1 MIRPRLRSLCL
12 ALLLAATFNSLPA
25 SAQSDAGTWK
35 HTFFV
40 YGMGAAIEG
49 TAGMGDFE
57 VPIDISIADLFES
70 LEMGAMGAY
79 RGENDRWAVMV
90 DATFMG
96 LGATQR
102 SQGGR
107 VKADL
112 ELDQTSLMGT
122 VGRKL
127 SDHVEAL
134 VGLAWFDLS
143 TELVLD
149 GPLGTRAGE
158 EGASWVD
165 PTFGLAWHRPI
176 GERWQADLRADIGG
190 FGIGSNLL
198 VHMLADF
205 RWQASERVGVAFG
218 YRLIQFDYEE
228 GRGASYESYDLTEQG
243 PLAGV
248 TFSF

>member
-1 MIRPRLRSLCL
+1 MTHHRKSI
-12 ALLLAATFNSLPA
+12 LAAVLA
-25 SAQSDAGTWK
+25 GLLVAAAAQAQGDAAAWRNT
-35 HTFFV
+35 V
-40 YGMGAAIEG
+40 VLYGMGAAIEG
-49 TAGMGDFE
+49 TAGMEDFE
-57 VPIDISIADLFES
+57 VPIDISISDLFDS

-79 RGENDRWAVMV
+79 RGENDTWAVMV

-107 VKADL
+107 LKGDI
-112 ELDQTSLMGT
+112 ELDQTTVMGT

-149 GPLGTRAGE
+149 GPLATRAGE
-158 EGASWVD
+158 EGASWID

-205 RWQASERVGVAFG
+205 RWRASERVGVAFG
-218 YRLIQFDYEE
+218 YRLIQFNYEE

-243 PLAGV
+243 PLVGV